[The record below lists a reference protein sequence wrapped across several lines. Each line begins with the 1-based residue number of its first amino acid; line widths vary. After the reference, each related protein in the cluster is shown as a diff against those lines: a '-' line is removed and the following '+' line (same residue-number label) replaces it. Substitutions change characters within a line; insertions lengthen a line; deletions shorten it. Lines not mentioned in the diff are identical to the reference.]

1 MEYKPFC
8 SCTLNIFF
16 TQTIKITK
24 GAYSHEKIVHN
35 FYKKCRTEEKSLQ
48 RGVSANDKYG

>member
-16 TQTIKITK
+16 TQTITITK